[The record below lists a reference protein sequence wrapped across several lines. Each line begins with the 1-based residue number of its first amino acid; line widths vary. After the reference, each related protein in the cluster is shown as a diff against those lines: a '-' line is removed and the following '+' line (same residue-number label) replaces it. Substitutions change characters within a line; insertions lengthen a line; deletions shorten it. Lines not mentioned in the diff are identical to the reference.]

1 MCGCGRSVRLG
12 VGGGGIGCGVG
23 GVRCGCGDVGIVV
36 MDVVGVGCGFLSFS
50 FSTCGSCGVKK
61 TLSVAAQDF
70 TLEREVCISNAVSTC
85 YSKSVKKII

>member
-23 GVRCGCGDVGIVV
+23 GVRGGCGDVGIVV

-50 FSTCGSCGVKK
+50 TCGSCGVKK
-61 TLSVAAQDF
+61 HSVRQRRILHLKGMSA
-70 TLEREVCISNAVSTC
+70 
-85 YSKSVKKII
+85 